1 MSEAEIIVSVMEKR
15 LSFAGMSVSAME
27 MNASLKETIASVST
41 KVRSEVQKD
50 LPPLPQDFSREDIY
64 SSNAHA
70 KCQRVLECLRQA
82 RLGAGWLRVVHR
94 RDRATVALDRTP
106 DPRSVLTRMRFS
118 VNGNGSWLL
127 IG

>member
-1 MSEAEIIVSVMEKR
+1 MGVTNTPAGMASRVLSGTEKHIADATRLVSEAEIIVFAMERR

-64 SSNAHA
+64 S
-70 KCQRVLECLRQA
+70 E
-82 RLGAGWLRVVHR
+82 
-94 RDRATVALDRTP
+94 
-106 DPRSVLTRMRFS
+106 
-118 VNGNGSWLL
+118 GN
-127 IG
+127 

>member
-1 MSEAEIIVSVMEKR
+1 MGVTNTPAGTAPRVLSGTGKHIVVATRLVSEAEIIVSVMEKR

-64 SSNAHA
+64 S
-70 KCQRVLECLRQA
+70 E
-82 RLGAGWLRVVHR
+82 
-94 RDRATVALDRTP
+94 
-106 DPRSVLTRMRFS
+106 
-118 VNGNGSWLL
+118 GN
-127 IG
+127 